1 MKKEK
6 INWTYRLIH
15 RGGWRN
21 VAVVAVAALLLELV
35 SALQYYY
42 SRQMLESEMEQR
54 VLMDL
59 GVKERDLRA
68 TLNSAE
74 QTLKEHIWDVRKS
87 LETPDS
93 ITNTLSHVIKVNDK
107 VVGGFLAFTPY
118 YYKEKGRLYEPYVY
132 EENGKIMT
140 EQLGELEGHNYLEHP
155 GFIRI
160 MKQHEPFW
168 SDPYEYKSTSGVQ
181 SLTTYTY
188 PLLDKNN
195 RLIAAYGLDV
205 SLSWLGDTLNAHHH
219 KTSSF
224 ELFLTPKGQL
234 VGGPSEKIVSKK
246 RRDQVVVLINDSTVD
261 HLLADADNVRYIE
274 FYDDEKEDKAYIY
287 YLQMHHDPFWTVAL
301 VCYDSEVYGG
311 LDKIRKYSMLLML
324 AGFLLLGFIIH
335 RMIRNI
341 ITLNQKDM
349 EQKRIADEL
358 RIASNIQQSMLPKDF
373 PPFPDRTDIDVYG
386 QLLPARE
393 VGGDLFDF
401 FIRNE
406 KLFFCIGDVSG
417 KGVPSAMIMAQ
428 AQSLF
433 RVASTKE
440 SNAAHIMQTL
450 NEILCL
456 RNKSNMFITFF
467 IGVLDLPTGRLS
479 YCNAGHDKPVIVG
492 KGQLDANPHLPLG
505 VFDDVSFSQQEM
517 MLEPGTMLFL
527 YTDGLTE
534 AMNVRREQFGLK
546 RVQETVVENDS
557 CEALVTHV
565 TKAVHDF
572 AEGAEQSDDL
582 TLLAIRYQNKG
593 A

>member
-6 INWTYRLIH
+6 RNWTDKLIH

-21 VAVVAVAALLLELV
+21 VAVVAIAALLLELV

-59 GVKERDLRA
+59 RVKERDLRA

-74 QTLKEHIWDVRKS
+74 QTLKEHIWDVRQS
-87 LETPDS
+87 LGTPDS
-93 ITNTLSHVIKVNDK
+93 IANTLRHVVRVNDK

-118 YYKEKGRLYEPYVY
+118 YYKKKGRLFEPYAY
-132 EENGKIMT
+132 EENGKVMAV
-140 EQLGELEGHNYLEHP
+140 QLGELVGHNYLEHP

-160 MKQHEPFW
+160 MKEHQPFW
-168 SDPYEYKSTSGVQ
+168 SDPYEYKSSSSVQ

-219 KTSSF
+219 NVSSY

-234 VGGPSEKIVSKK
+234 VGGPSEKKVSKK
-246 RRDQVVVLINDSTVD
+246 RRDQVVMLINDSTVD
-261 HLLADADNVRYIE
+261 RLLVNSENVRYIE
-274 FYDDEKEDKAYIY
+274 FYDDEKKDKAYIY
-287 YLQMHHDPFWTVAL
+287 YLQMHHEPFWTVAL

-311 LDKIRKYSMLLML
+311 LDTIRKYSMLLML
-324 AGFLLLGFIIH
+324 AGFLLLGFIVH
-335 RMIRNI
+335 RMIKNI
-341 ITLNQKDM
+341 ITLNKKDM
-349 EQKRIADEL
+349 EQKRIAEEL
-358 RIASNIQQSMLPKDF
+358 RIASNIQQSMLPKEF
-373 PPFPDRTDIDVYG
+373 PPFPDRKDIDVFG

-401 FIRNE
+401 FLRNE

-440 SNAAHIMQTL
+440 SNAANVMQML
-450 NEILCL
+450 NEIMCL
-456 RNKSNMFITFF
+456 RNRSNMFITFF
-467 IGVLDLPTGRLS
+467 IGVLDLSTGRLS

-492 KGQLDANPHLPLG
+492 KGPLDANPHLPLG
-505 VFDDVSFSQQEM
+505 VFDDVNFSQQEM
-517 MLEPGTMLFL
+517 MLEPGTTLFL

-534 AMNVRREQFGLK
+534 AMNERREQFGMK
-546 RVQETVVENDS
+546 RVLETLVEKES

-565 TKAVHDF
+565 TKTVQDF
-572 AEGAEQSDDL
+572 AGEAEQSDDL
-582 TLLAIRYQNKG
+582 TLLAIRYQDKG

>member
-6 INWTYRLIH
+6 RNWTYKLIH

-21 VAVVAVAALLLELV
+21 VAVVAIAALLLELV

-42 SRQMLESEMEQR
+42 SRQMLEDEMEQR

-59 GVKERDLRA
+59 RVKERDLRA

-74 QTLKEHIWDVRKS
+74 QTLKEHIWVIKKS

-93 ITNTLSHVIKVNDK
+93 IVKTLSHVVKVNDK

-118 YYKEKGRLYEPYVY
+118 YYKEKGQLFEPYVY
-132 EENGKIMT
+132 EA
-140 EQLGELEGHNYLEHP
+140 QLGGQEGHNYLEHP
-155 GFIRI
+155 GFIRA
-160 MKQHEPFW
+160 MKQHKPFW
-168 SDPYEYKSTSGVQ
+168 SDPYEYKSISGVQ

-195 RLIAAYGLDV
+195 QLIAAYGLDV

-234 VGGPSEKIVSKK
+234 VGGPSEKKVSKK
-246 RRDQVVVLINDSTVD
+246 RCDQVVMLINDSTVD
-261 HLLADADNVRYIE
+261 RMLANTDNVRYIE
-274 FYDDEKEDKAYIY
+274 FYDEEKEDKAYIY
-287 YLQMHHDPFWTVAL
+287 YLQMRHEPFWIVAL

-311 LDKIRKYSMLLML
+311 LDRIRKYSMLLML
-324 AGFLLLGFIIH
+324 AGFLLLGFIVH
-335 RMIRNI
+335 RMIKNI

-358 RIASNIQQSMLPKDF
+358 RIASNIQQSMLPREF
-373 PPFPDRTDIDVYG
+373 PPFPDRKDIDVFG

-428 AQSLF
+428 VQSLF

-440 SNAAHIMQTL
+440 SNAAHIMQAL
-450 NEILCL
+450 NEIMCL

-467 IGVLDLPTGRLS
+467 IGVLDLSTGRLS

-505 VFDDVSFSQQEM
+505 VFDDVSYNQQEM
-517 MLEPGTMLFL
+517 LLQPSTMLFL

-534 AMNVRREQFGLK
+534 AMNGRREQFGLK
-546 RVQETVVENDS
+546 RVWETLVEKDN
-557 CEALVTHV
+557 CEALVAHV

-582 TLLAIRYQNKG
+582 TLLAIRYQDKE